1 MGVRQSICRL
11 ANPFLR
17 VLNLEINPRGPERI
31 VPIAALSQ
39 SEAVDRIGWMKRQ
52 LGFEPKA
59 VVDVGASDGRWAL
72 PAMELFPD
80 ARFLLIE
87 AQEAHRETL
96 QEIAEK
102 NGRVTCYEGIVGEK
116 KGRVK
121 FMVHGHKS
129 SLYGNSHGEEF
140 GRAVEAEMNTL
151 DEIVDAAG
159 FPSPDMIKLD
169 VEGAE
174 LRALMGGKKALE
186 SAEVVEME
194 VSLIPFQKGIPL
206 FHEVVGFMAERG
218 FRVFDVFGSHGRP
231 LDGLPAQG
239 ECIFIR
245 SGSSLVMDPRWGEG
259 IPWS

>member
-1 MGVRQSICRL
+1 MGLRQSICRI

-17 VLNLEINPRGPERI
+17 KLDLEMSTRGQRGI

-39 SEAVDRIGWMKRQ
+39 REAVERIAWMKRQ

-59 VVDVGASDGRWAL
+59 IVDVGASDGRWAL
-72 PAMELFPD
+72 PAIDLFPE

-87 AQEAHRETL
+87 AQDAHRESL
-96 QEIAEK
+96 REIAEK
-102 NGRVTCYEGIVGEK
+102 NRRVTCYEGIVGEK
-116 KGRVK
+116 KGRVT

-129 SLYGNSHGEEF
+129 SLYGNSRGEEY

-151 DEIVDAAG
+151 DEIVEAVG
-159 FPSPDMIKLD
+159 FPAPDMIKLD

-174 LRALMGGKKALE
+174 LRALSGGLRSLE

-218 FRVFDVFGSHGRP
+218 FRVFDVFGIHGRP

-245 SGSSLVMDPRWGEG
+245 ADSSLIKDPRWGEG
-259 IPWS
+259 VPWS